1 MIAIPPSF
9 WLDTNELKFPELN
22 QALKEPNGLIG
33 IGGDLSSERL
43 IHAYSSGIFPWYGK
57 EKQILWYSPDPR
69 MEITPEA
76 FNLSK
81 IAFQQKRKK
90 IKSALQEYFSVDE
103 LEKLGINPDDRPQKL
118 TPEQYLLLAKS
129 LK

>member
-1 MIAIPPSF
+1 
-9 WLDTNELKFPELN
+9 
-22 QALKEPNGLIG
+22 LI
-33 IGGDLSSERL
+33 DEDERL
-43 IHAYSSGIFPWYGK
+43 
-57 EKQILWYSPDPR
+57 
-69 MEITPEA
+69 EA